1 MQGFRKKLAFP
12 ALCLAVGLVVFSVS
26 YTMLGQGP
34 GLGPGESDT
43 QEPVGNTGA
52 GPGGDENQPPGNTG
66 GGDTGGESPPGDDA
80 TPSPPTEVPDELQDE
95 QEDPGPVGQVNELFD
110 VLADGDVSE
119 LKQLL
124 EDGVDPN
131 AKTRGVTPLSWAVV
145 GMETTPTV
153 YAQVK
158 TLLAAGADPNI
169 TDNVGR
175 TALHYAAQYG
185 GSDAVTQ
192 ALIDGGVG
200 VDIKDQHGVS
210 ALQLATMLGNDGA
223 RSALEAATTIR
234 PPEYDKLKTIG
245 TFSKKLKAAT
255 TEEEKKAIVERE
267 AASMVERGWMT
278 EEERKALLQAIE
290 NLGD

>member
-1 MQGFRKKLAFP
+1 MKGFRRKFTFP
-12 ALCLAVGLVVFSVS
+12 ALCLTVGLVVFGVS

-43 QEPVGNTGA
+43 QGPVDNTGA
-52 GPGGDENQPPGNTG
+52 DPGGGGPGGEENTG
-66 GGDTGGESPPGDDA
+66 GGDTGGGSPPGDDA
-80 TPSPPTEVPDELQDE
+80 TSSPPTEVPDELQDE
-95 QEDPGPVGQVNELFD
+95 QEAPGPVGRVNELFD
-110 VLADGDVSE
+110 VLAGGDVPA

-131 AKTRGVTPLSWAVV
+131 AQTRGVTPLSWTIV
-145 GMETTPTV
+145 GSETTSTV
-153 YAQVK
+153 HGQVQA
-158 TLLAAGADPNI
+158 LLAAGADPNI
-169 TDNVGR
+169 ADAGGR

-200 VDIKDQHGVS
+200 VDIKDQQGVS
-210 ALQLATMLGNDGA
+210 ALQLAAMFGNDGA
-223 RSALEAATTIR
+223 RSALEEATTIR
-234 PPEYDKLKTIG
+234 PPDYDKLKTIG

-255 TEEEKKAIVERE
+255 TEEEKKAVLDRE
-267 AASMVERGWMT
+267 ALLMVERGWMT

-290 NLGD
+290 NLGN